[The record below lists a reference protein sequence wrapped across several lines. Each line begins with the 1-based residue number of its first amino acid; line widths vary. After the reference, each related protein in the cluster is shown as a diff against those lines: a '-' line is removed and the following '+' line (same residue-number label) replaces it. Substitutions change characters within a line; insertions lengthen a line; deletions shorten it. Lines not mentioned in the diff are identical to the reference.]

1 MTDIPADVLEAA
13 HKALMSELFFL
24 CQPNRGD
31 VFSWMDDHPEA
42 LKPAIARAI
51 LADRAAQAER
61 NRELEDVRD
70 FVARWA
76 WRTDPPNASR
86 KLSDSDRLSCIK
98 HHPTIKR
105 AAKPHIELAEAEA
118 ARAKEQET
126 RG

>member
-61 NRELEDVRD
+61 IRELEAAARDVVWFD
-70 FVARWA
+70 WSDNDDDAVAA
-76 WRTDPPNASR
+76 IE
-86 KLSDSDRLSCIK
+86 RL
-98 HHPTIKR
+98 R
-105 AAKPHIELAEAEA
+105 AALGGNADA
-118 ARAKEQET
+118 
-126 RG
+126 